1 MEENLKKNTYMCI
14 YRYTHKYNWITLLF
28 TWNIVNQL
36 DFNWQKRNHHHHQ
49 QKKRVWWDFLC
60 GFVWGA
66 VLPCL
71 YLQPCFPA
79 QDRNPHWRHILEA
92 IPPALRTVSH
102 ALVYSPLLEILS
114 WRDRRPRWLLGGIL
128 QGATLGAVTV
138 MFISGEADI
147 RIRERPHPFCWLGF
161 RFLAPGAFWGLATSL
176 VFCEM
181 SWTHQSVTPVS
192 LKEVQIGML
201 FAVKERWWS
210 RLFQFGLLL
219 CQALCWVCLMCQT
232 YMDSKVLF
240 TSLWKSQRA
249 SAELRTEV
257 GLSGGRGRVFRMD
270 GAVGAEVQTQGVEW
284 SQQCGAFGLL
294 WRWWG
299 LTGRWEQGSESFTLW
314 TLPWGPGVTSRLL
327 VWRRSLCFV
336 LLVQIF
342 LDVQLP
348 RFKSQMLSLKNLDI

>member
-28 TWNIVNQL
+28 TRNIVNQL
-36 DFNWQKRNHHHHQ
+36 YFNWQKRNHHHHQ

-147 RIRERPHPFCWLGF
+147 RIRERPCPFCWLGF

-210 RLFQFGLLL
+210 RLCFSFVFFSARRCAECVWCVRLKWIVRCYLLV
-219 CQALCWVCLMCQT
+219 CGRVRGPAAESAQNSGQRWVCLVGGAGC
-232 YMDSKVLF
+232 
-240 TSLWKSQRA
+240 
-249 SAELRTEV
+249 SAWTVRWEPRCRLREWSD
-257 GLSGGRGRVFRMD
+257 LSSVGRVVS
-270 GAVGAEVQTQGVEW
+270 VGAGGGWRAGGSRALRV
-284 SQQCGAFGLL
+284 SRCGLCPGDQESWAGSWCGGGLY
-294 WRWWG
+294 
-299 LTGRWEQGSESFTLW
+299 
-314 TLPWGPGVTSRLL
+314 
-327 VWRRSLCFV
+327 V
-336 LLVQIF
+336 LSCSCRYF
-342 LDVQLP
+342 
-348 RFKSQMLSLKNLDI
+348 